1 MKLQRTAALTAVT
14 AILFAAPASAVIIT
28 YNTNGAGTGFSGGT
42 SLSLGSS
49 SGAASATLV
58 FEPNG
63 NTVTGVPSNVNFGN
77 FTLACPACTTQAL
90 GTGATFNP
98 FSIDLVITDVTD
110 GGATGTFVGTSTGGA
125 VYSDVSQLTVNW
137 SPLVIGPGTTNAS
150 SGNFGSTTFSTTSF
164 TGIVAPNSGGAS
176 AGVST
181 VQGFVTSSSAVPEP
195 ATYGMVGLALVGLG
209 FLRRKAVTRS

>member
-1 MKLQRTAALTAVT
+1 MKLQRTAALTAFT

-42 SLSLGSS
+42 SLSLSNS
-49 SGAASATLV
+49 SGTSATLI

-137 SPLVIGPGTTNAS
+137 APLVIGPGTTNAS
-150 SGNFGSTTFSTTSF
+150 SGNFGPTTFSTTSF

-181 VQGFVTSSSAVPEP
+181 VQGFVTSSAVPEP

-209 FLRRKAVTRS
+209 FLRRKAVKRS